1 MIRSWLKARQAAM
14 HRAVLRAE
22 LSNNLVAL
30 GASRVL
36 ADDIAL
42 GLDPQTKADV
52 QTITGYAARHA
63 TPAFWA
69 DVAARKDPR

>member
-1 MIRSWLKARQAAM
+1 MIRSWLKAWQAAM

>member
-1 MIRSWLKARQAAM
+1 MIRSWLKAWRASM
-14 HRAVLRAE
+14 HRALLRAE

-42 GLDPQTKADV
+42 DLNPQTKADV
-52 QTITGYAARHA
+52 RTITGHVARHA